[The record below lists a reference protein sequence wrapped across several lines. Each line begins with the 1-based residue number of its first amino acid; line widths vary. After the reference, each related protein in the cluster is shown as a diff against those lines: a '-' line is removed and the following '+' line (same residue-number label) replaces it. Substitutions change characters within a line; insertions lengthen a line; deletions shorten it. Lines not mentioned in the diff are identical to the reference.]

1 MDEDNGDDGS
11 GLGIAPTNFFTGSS
25 DISQSKGVRAI
36 DQTDNGNGTVTTY
49 YSDGSQKTS
58 TPESGIAS
66 SSTPDISSLLK
77 GLTGSGA
84 GQLAAMAGLGSLL
97 SSALGGGSQTY
108 GGYQGKIPKFTA
120 QRQQYGMPVA
130 QSSFYTPNLPANATA
145 QQKASAINPQQLTSY
160 LNTGHLNDAQIA
172 NTMGRYGIT
181 PQNLTSLTG
190 LDAQTIQDRYNT
202 AMGPNA
208 QLAGHYRP
216 GQGGITYFSPMQ
228 YNIPSAPA
236 ATPATPAATTSTS
249 ATTTA
254 SGVNDPTVN
263 GASGGLM
270 QSYAAGGGIGSL
282 GTYSDGGR
290 LLKGPGDGVSDSIP
304 AQIGQHQPARLADG
318 EFVIPARI
326 VSEIG
331 NGSTDAGARKLYA
344 MMERIQKDRKK
355 TIKNV
360 AANTKA
366 EKHLPA

>member
-1 MDEDNGDDGS
+1 MEEDNGDDGS
-11 GLGIAPTNFFTGSS
+11 GLGIAPTNFFSGST
-25 DISQSKGVRAI
+25 DISQSKGATAI
-36 DQTDNGNGTVTTY
+36 DQVDNGDGTVTTY
-49 YSDGSQKTS
+49 YSDGSQKTT
-58 TPESGIAS
+58 TPASGIVS
-66 SSTPDISSLLK
+66 SSTPDITSLIK
-77 GLTGSGA
+77 NFTSSGA
-84 GQLAAMAGLGSLL
+84 GQLASMAGIGSLL
-97 SSALGGGSQTY
+97 SSALGGNSQGY
-108 GGYQGKIPKFTA
+108 SGYQGKIPKFTA
-120 QRQQYGMPVA
+120 QRQQYGLPIA
-130 QSSFYTPNLPANATA
+130 QTGVYTPNLPANATA
-145 QQKASAINPQQLTSY
+145 AQKASAITPQQLTSY

-172 NTMGRYGIT
+172 NTMSRYGIT
-181 PQNLTSLTG
+181 PENLAPLTG
-190 LDAQTIQDRYNT
+190 LDTKTIQDRYNT

-228 YNIPSAPA
+228 YNIPSAPP
-236 ATPATPAATTSTS
+236 ATPATTTPTTDVVPA
-249 ATTTA
+249 
-254 SGVNDPTVN
+254 
-263 GASGGLM
+263 ASGGLM
-270 QSYAAGGGIGSL
+270 NSYAAGGGIGSL

-304 AQIGQHQPARLADG
+304 AQIGEHQPARLADG

>member
-1 MDEDNGDDGS
+1 MEEDNGDDGS
-11 GLGIAPTNFFTGSS
+11 GLGISPTNFLSGSNN
-25 DISQSKGVRAI
+25 ISQSSGATAI
-36 DQTDNGNGTVTTY
+36 DQVNNGDGTVTTY
-49 YSDGSQKTS
+49 YSDGSQKTT
-58 TPESGIAS
+58 TPASGIVS
-66 SSTPDISSLLK
+66 SSTPDIASLIK
-77 GLTGSGA
+77 NFTSSGA
-84 GQLAAMAGLGSLL
+84 GQLASMAGIGSLL

-108 GGYQGKIPKFTA
+108 AGYQGKIPKFTA
-120 QRQQYGMPVA
+120 QRQQYGLPVA
-130 QSSFYTPNLPANATA
+130 QTGVYTPNLPANATA
-145 QQKASAINPQQLTSY
+145 AQKASAINPQQLTSY
-160 LNTGHLNDAQIA
+160 LNTGHLNDSQIA
-172 NTMGRYGIT
+172 NTMSRYGIT
-181 PQNLTSLTG
+181 PENLVPLTG
-190 LDAQTIQDRYNT
+190 LDTKTIQDRYNT

-236 ATPATPAATTSTS
+236 ATPATTAPAAT
-249 ATTTA
+249 
-254 SGVNDPTVN
+254 GINDPSIS

-270 QSYAAGGGIGSL
+270 ESYAAGGGIGSL

>member
-1 MDEDNGDDGS
+1 MSEDTGDDGS
-11 GLGIAPTNFFTGSS
+11 GLGIAPTNFLSGST
-25 DISQSKGVRAI
+25 DLSQSKGATAI
-36 DQTDNGNGTVTTY
+36 DQVDNGDGTVTTY

-58 TPESGIAS
+58 TPASGIVS
-66 SSTPDISSLLK
+66 SSTPDISSLIK
-77 GLTGSGA
+77 NFTSSGA
-84 GQLAAMAGLGSLL
+84 GQLASMAGIGSLL
-97 SSALGGGSQTY
+97 SSALGGGSQSY
-108 GGYQGKIPKFTA
+108 AGYQGKIPKFTA
-120 QRQQYGMPVA
+120 QRQQYGLPVA
-130 QSSFYTPNLPANATA
+130 QTGVYTPNLPANATA
-145 QQKASAINPQQLTSY
+145 AQKASAINPQQLTSY

-172 NTMGRYGIT
+172 NTMSRYGIT
-181 PQNLTSLTG
+181 PENLAPLTG
-190 LDAQTIQDRYNT
+190 LDTKTIQDRYNT

-236 ATPATPAATTSTS
+236 ATPAT

-254 SGVNDPTVN
+254 DTTVPA
-263 GASGGLM
+263 ASGGLM
-270 QSYAAGGGIGSL
+270 SSYADGGGIGSL